1 MSNAIRIL
9 PHYTYED
16 YCQWEG
22 RWELIDGIPYA
33 MSPAPTPKHQWISSN
48 IISEFR
54 VEIKKKKCKNCKVYN
69 FIDFKIKEDV
79 ILQPDVLIVCQPI
92 EKKFLD
98 FPPALV
104 VEILSPSTA
113 IKDRNTKFSYYQ
125 QQQVKYYIIVD
136 IDKEIIE
143 IYLLNKN
150 GEYQLET
157 AGAENSYSF
166 ELENECATEI
176 DLSNI
181 WQ

>member
-1 MSNAIRIL
+1 MRYRIL

-16 YCQWEG
+16 YCHWEG
-22 RWELIDGIPYA
+22 RWELIEGIPFA
-33 MSPAPTPKHQWISSN
+33 MNTVNIPQHQLMISN
-48 IISEFR
+48 IVSEFR
-54 VEIKKKKCKNCKVYN
+54 NGIKKKKCKNCKVYN

-79 ILQPDVLIVCQPI
+79 FLQPDVLIVCQPI

-136 IDKEIIE
+136 TDKEIIE

-150 GEYQLET
+150 GEYQLE
-157 AGAENSYSF
+157 AADAENSYSF
-166 ELENECATEI
+166 ELESECITEI

-181 WQ
+181 WY

>member
-1 MSNAIRIL
+1 MSSATRIL
-9 PHYTYED
+9 PHYNYED

-22 RWELIDGIPYA
+22 RWELIEGIPYA

-54 VEIKKKKCKNCKVYN
+54 VEIKKSKCRNCKVYN

-92 EKKFLD
+92 AKKFLD
-98 FPPALV
+98 FPPILV

-113 IKDRNTKFSYYQ
+113 IKDRNTKFYYYQ
-125 QQQVKYYIIVD
+125 EQKIKYYVIVD
-136 IDKEIIE
+136 IDKEVIN
-143 IYLLNKN
+143 IYLLNNN
-150 GEYQLET
+150 GEYQLENIST
-157 AGAENSYSF
+157 DNNYIF
-166 ELENECATEI
+166 ELENDCTIELT
-176 DLSNI
+176 LSNI